1 MDLPFLHGIRPSIIE
16 ASKHI
21 FVMHLLE
28 LMRLIYVAS
37 VLMMLVMVSAQ
48 CQQKSEDWLNKGNAL
63 SMQNKY
69 NEAIKCYDE
78 VIKLD
83 PMNAVAL
90 NNKVNALNALGRTT
104 EANATIAKAKNLSET
119 IERLIRKGNEH
130 YDQGKYDKAIKAYDE
145 AIKLDSDFE
154 VAWENKG
161 NALYAQGKYDEAI
174 KAYGKTGIKSHITRN
189 HHYPNLAMA
198 WEKKGDSLKD
208 QGKYDEAIKAY
219 YEAVQLDSS
228 NSTLKAKVNALR
240 EQNESDEIKS
250 ETLPLNED
258 KIPSQI
264 PSLEQGKVTVMFD
277 VSKAQEEAIK
287 KKWEHDNPV
296 VFVTSKASAYD
307 HISNYSLDLGNMY
320 LVLDLTIRNQGYDN
334 VEIDTKDFSIIINN
348 TQYDLERESW
358 YNLTSIGRQYL
369 LDENNAY
376 LGLGSGTHKEGSI
389 VFQVP
394 LEKDIKYELKWTPPG
409 ASNITTSYE

>member
-1 MDLPFLHGIRPSIIE
+1 
-16 ASKHI
+16 
-21 FVMHLLE
+21 MHLLE

-69 NEAIKCYDE
+69 N
-78 VIKLD
+78 
-83 PMNAVAL
+83 
-90 NNKVNALNALGRTT
+90 
-104 EANATIAKAKNLSET
+104 
-119 IERLIRKGNEH
+119 
-130 YDQGKYDKAIKAYDE
+130 
-145 AIKLDSDFE
+145 
-154 VAWENKG
+154 
-161 NALYAQGKYDEAI
+161 
-174 KAYGKTGIKSHITRN
+174 
-189 HHYPNLAMA
+189 
-198 WEKKGDSLKD
+198 
-208 QGKYDEAIKAY
+208 EAIKAY

-320 LVLDLTIRNQGYDN
+320 LVLDLTIRNQ
-334 VEIDTKDFSIIINN
+334 VFSP
-348 TQYDLERESW
+348 S
-358 YNLTSIGRQYL
+358 
-369 LDENNAY
+369 
-376 LGLGSGTHKEGSI
+376 H
-389 VFQVP
+389 F
-394 LEKDIKYELKWTPPG
+394 
-409 ASNITTSYE
+409 